1 MRSKAVFL
9 VLIFLASLFGG
20 FVQGQTPEDITVDGD
35 YSDWSAD
42 ALMATDGNGIDFRL
56 TWNSTHLFVG
66 WDGTDWKSIDEGADL
81 FVYLNTSEG
90 GSILARDWG
99 FAHTLPFAADHGFV
113 LEDDTYFQHVA
124 YDGSA
129 WTDQSTEVELYAGWS
144 GNQAT
149 ELSLP
154 WTALGQPTG
163 FDIVVYAQWQDGGN
177 VWASFPM
184 QNPASNNGAETFTHA
199 WHAENI
205 SNVTSPQQLPI
216 IESGGVE
223 KVDNALNWPSS
234 STSTNRTTR
243 TNSPGCT
250 KCRGCGCTP

>member
-9 VLIFLASLFGG
+9 VLIFLASLFAG

-66 WDGTDWKSIDEGADL
+66 WDGTDWKSTDEGADL

-90 GSILARDWG
+90 GSVLARDWG

-129 WTDQSTEVELYAGWS
+129 WTDQPTEVELYAGWS

-154 WTALGQPTG
+154 WTALGHPQGSTSWCTPSGRMAGTFG
-163 FDIVVYAQWQDGGN
+163 PLSPCKTLRATTERKLSRTPGTLKTS
-177 VWASFPM
+177 ATLPRR
-184 QNPASNNGAETFTHA
+184 NN
-199 WHAENI
+199 
-205 SNVTSPQQLPI
+205 S
-216 IESGGVE
+216 
-223 KVDNALNWPSS
+223 PSS
-234 STSTNRTTR
+234 SPEALRRWTMH
-243 TNSPGCT
+243 
-250 KCRGCGCTP
+250 